1 MGDRSA
7 CVGGLELKRLLHHLC
22 GAERVV
28 AGVVGYPNTG
38 KSSVINA
45 LANRPACA
53 AAPEVGVT
61 RALREIHVD
70 KRLRLLDSPGVVA
83 DARHN
88 VVLREELL
96 DNPIAE
102 VGRMLGMIA
111 EV

>member
-1 MGDRSA
+1 M
-7 CVGGLELKRLLHHLC
+7 
-22 GAERVV
+22 V

-61 RALREIHVD
+61 REMREIHID

-83 DARHN
+83 DSRLN

-96 DNPIAE
+96 ENPVAE
-102 VGRMLGMIA
+102 VGRMLSMIA
-111 EV
+111 DLCAAY